1 MGLSCWSL
9 ICWKAAATW
18 TKAKAAEAQPMCS
31 WGRTTSRVECLTS
44 YQRLRLRQH
53 HRLPRHPNV
62 AMARNMRS
70 VVSALLNQEQAF
82 LLVSLFAKETTIAI
96 APVRIQHLVQN
107 APRHAPGPRGHHTGS
122 GT

>member
-1 MGLSCWSL
+1 MD
-9 ICWKAAATW
+9 T
-18 TKAKAAEAQPMCS
+18 AKAAEAQPMCS

-44 YQRLRLRQH
+44 YQRLRLH
-53 HRLPRHPNV
+53 HRLPRQRPPRLPIV
-62 AMARNMRS
+62 AIARNMRS

-82 LLVSLFAKETTIAI
+82 LLVSRFARETTIAI
-96 APVRIQHLVQN
+96 ALDRIQHQAQN

>member
-1 MGLSCWSL
+1 MGGSDNESSGVFDKLPKPAPTPAPPL
-9 ICWKAAATW
+9 
-18 TKAKAAEAQPMCS
+18 P
-31 WGRTTSRVECLTS
+31 R
-44 YQRLRLRQH
+44 QRRP
-53 HRLPRHPNV
+53 RLPNF
-62 AMARNMRS
+62 AKARNMRS

-82 LLVSLFAKETTIAI
+82 LLVSLFARETTIAI

>member
-1 MGLSCWSL
+1 MG
-9 ICWKAAATW
+9 
-18 TKAKAAEAQPMCS
+18 MCS

-44 YQRLRLRQH
+44 YQRLRLR
-53 HRLPRHPNV
+53 LPRQRRPRLPNV

-82 LLVSLFAKETTIAI
+82 LLVSLFARETTIAI